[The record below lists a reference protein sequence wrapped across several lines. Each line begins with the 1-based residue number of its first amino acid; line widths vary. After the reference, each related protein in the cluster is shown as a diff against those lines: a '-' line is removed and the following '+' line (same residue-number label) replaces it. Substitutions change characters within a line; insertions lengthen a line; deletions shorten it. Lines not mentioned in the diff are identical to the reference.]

1 MSTQIP
7 KTMKAVQVPK
17 TGGPEVLTLAEIP
30 VPTPKDH
37 EVLIKVNWTGTNY
50 IDTYQRSGLYPKP
63 LPFTA
68 GQDAVGTLVSLPKVS
83 MAHTSLPPL
92 QIGQHVLT
100 CQGSAFAE
108 YMVAPWWQVAPIP
121 DGIDLK
127 EGVAMTTTLFT
138 AMYLIRES
146 YEVKK
151 GDWILV
157 RAAAGGVGLLLC
169 QLGKYFGAN
178 VIGTVS
184 TPEKAALAKSNGADH
199 ILLTSSPSSEN
210 VSTILSLTGGK
221 GVHAVYD
228 GVGKDTWEE
237 DFEVVRPKATIVTF
251 GNASGPVPPF
261 APLKLSPKAL
271 KVTRPTL
278 GPFIAE
284 PEDFARYAKEIFDI
298 VQKGGLKFSIHKVYP
313 FSAEGVAQSQ
323 MDIASRTTTGKLLI
337 HVSD

>member
-1 MSTQIP
+1 LSSRSI
-7 KTMKAVQVPK
+7 
-17 TGGPEVLTLAEIP
+17 GGPLSDGTSPSLLT
-30 VPTPKDH
+30 
-37 EVLIKVNWTGTNY
+37 
-50 IDTYQRSGLYPKP
+50 P
-63 LPFTA
+63 L
-68 GQDAVGTLVSLPKVS
+68 
-83 MAHTSLPPL
+83 
-92 QIGQHVLT
+92 
-100 CQGSAFAE
+100 
-108 YMVAPWWQVAPIP
+108 
-121 DGIDLK
+121 
-127 EGVAMTTTLFT
+127 
-138 AMYLIRES
+138 
-146 YEVKK
+146 
-151 GDWILV
+151 
-157 RAAAGGVGLLLC
+157 

-210 VSTILSLTGGK
+210 VSAILSLTGGK

-284 PEDFARYAKEIFDI
+284 PEDFARYAKEIFEI
-298 VQKGGLKFSIHKVYP
+298 VQKGGLK
-313 FSAEGVAQSQ
+313 
-323 MDIASRTTTGKLLI
+323 
-337 HVSD
+337 VS

>member
-1 MSTQIP
+1 VHCWLNGFGRM
-7 KTMKAVQVPK
+7 
-17 TGGPEVLTLAEIP
+17 
-30 VPTPKDH
+30 
-37 EVLIKVNWTGTNY
+37 
-50 IDTYQRSGLYPKP
+50 
-63 LPFTA
+63 
-68 GQDAVGTLVSLPKVS
+68 
-83 MAHTSLPPL
+83 TSRR
-92 QIGQHVLT
+92 
-100 CQGSAFAE
+100 
-108 YMVAPWWQVAPIP
+108 
-121 DGIDLK
+121 
-127 EGVAMTTTLFT
+127 
-138 AMYLIRES
+138 IRE
-146 YEVKK
+146 
-151 GDWILV
+151 
-157 RAAAGGVGLLLC
+157 LLLGETSAALLIEPF

-284 PEDFARYAKEIFDI
+284 PEDFARYAKEIFEI
-298 VQKGGLKFSIHKVYP
+298 VQKGGLKVSRALFKATIL
-313 FSAEGVAQSQ
+313 SAPKSFHSF
-323 MDIASRTTTGKLLI
+323 DLLEPEARRKQEW
-337 HVSD
+337 SYAA